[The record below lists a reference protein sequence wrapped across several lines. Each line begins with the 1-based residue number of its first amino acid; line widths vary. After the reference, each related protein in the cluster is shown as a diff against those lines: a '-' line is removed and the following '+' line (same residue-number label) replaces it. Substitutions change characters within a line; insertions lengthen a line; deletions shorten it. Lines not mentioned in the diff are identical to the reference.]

1 MTDTGEVRVGVGNV
15 EDGTLR
21 RGTGGRALVQ
31 GDDGR
36 KVDPGKGVAGQ
47 SREMEETFS
56 FLRRR
61 PLHSKLVPWLPPP
74 RHRAPT
80 SDSSPPNP
88 GDLSAVLN
96 LKQEGNRGKEDPA
109 MPSCLEEASDGAQ
122 TGSSCGMR
130 QFRLSLPEVE
140 AIFAELDEDE
150 DGVITHG
157 EFLETVRR
165 KRHIGVKMGLGI
177 SSER

>member
-1 MTDTGEVRVGVGNV
+1 MTGEVQAGVGIV
-15 EDGTLR
+15 EDGTWR
-21 RGTGGRALVQ
+21 RGTRGRALAQ
-31 GDDGR
+31 GDGR
-36 KVDPGKGVAGQ
+36 KGDMGKGIAGQ
-47 SREMEETFS
+47 SREMEEAFS

-61 PLHSKLVPWLPPP
+61 PLHSKLVPRLPPP
-74 RHRAPT
+74 RHRAP
-80 SDSSPPNP
+80 SSESSPLNA
-88 GDLSAVLN
+88 GDLGAV
-96 LKQEGNRGKEDPA
+96 LKQESNRGKEDPA

-130 QFRLSLPEVE
+130 QFRHSAAELE
-140 AIFAELDEDE
+140 AIFAELDEDG
-150 DGVITHG
+150 DGLITHG